1 MSSQISPTE
10 GPLGSLPLPS
20 TAPSGASDG
29 LTFESELRAHERALS
44 GVALS
49 DTPPAEVLEE
59 IAAASRTNEELRATG
74 RQVRFIHDETGQITI
89 ELRGPQGE
97 LLRTLSV
104 AEALD
109 LADGK
114 PLS

>member
-1 MSSQISPTE
+1 MSSPILPIQSPP
-10 GPLGSLPLPS
+10 GSPPLSPS
-20 TAPSGASDG
+20 APRGVPDGAS
-29 LTFESELRAHERALS
+29 FEFELRAREQMLA
-44 GVALS
+44 GELS

-59 IAAASRTNEELRATG
+59 IAAAGRTNEELRAEG
-74 RQVRFIHDETGQITI
+74 RQVRFIQDENGQITI

-97 LLRTLSV
+97 LLRKLSV

-109 LADGK
+109 LAAGK